1 LEEDIKPVIW
11 LGDSLKEVKNF
22 PPEARKEVGVAIYE
36 AQLGS
41 KSPYAKPF
49 RNVGSGVF
57 EIAIRFD
64 KNAYRVVYAV
74 QIGRQVYVL
83 HAFNKKSKTRI
94 ETPLKDINLIKQ
106 RYRQSLDMENEK

>member
-1 LEEDIKPVIW
+1 MR
-11 LGDSLKEVKNF
+11 EVKNF
-22 PPEARKEVGVAIYE
+22 PLEAKKEVGGALYE

-49 RNVGSGVF
+49 KNVGSGVF

-74 QIGRQVYVL
+74 KIGQQIYVL
-83 HAFNKKSKTRI
+83 HAFNKKSKTGI
-94 ETPLKDINLIKQ
+94 ETSLRDINLIKQ
-106 RYRQSLDMENEK
+106 RYRQSIEIEDEKQ